1 MMSIQGKV
9 WGETR
14 EIFSNANFELHRI
27 EVNKGAFCSK
37 HKHIH
42 KINAFYIEKGKL
54 KITIYETDYDLVD
67 ETIATTG
74 DLSIV
79 KPGKFH
85 EFEALENTI
94 AYEIYWVELDHNDI
108 ERETVGGVPKK

>member
-1 MMSIQGKV
+1 MNIQGKV

-14 EIFSNANFELHRI
+14 EIFSNPNFELHRI

-54 KITIYETDYDLVD
+54 KITI
-67 ETIATTG
+67 
-74 DLSIV
+74 
-79 KPGKFH
+79 
-85 EFEALENTI
+85 
-94 AYEIYWVELDHNDI
+94 
-108 ERETVGGVPKK
+108 